1 MPLHPPLRINT
12 DLPIDALAE
21 RFARDGHVQ
30 IPVFLTPQDADA
42 VAGLMESLTWNIA
55 APDEASET
63 LVITPEV
70 IKKFGEAQVRQF
82 LQCALKRAARGFSFV
97 HMSYALQDEYPRA
110 PTAPIHRATE
120 FLESRAFLDFGGQII
135 GAPEVSGVRV
145 QASYYRPGDFLTVH
159 DDSHRKDH
167 RLAAFTLGFTRRW
180 RPDWGGQLLFHDAGG
195 DVTRGLAPG
204 FNVLTLFKVPTPHSV
219 AQVAS
224 YAEARRLSLT
234 GWLLGGKNDDP

>member
-1 MPLHPPLRINT
+1 MAPHPPLRINSDHAVET
-12 DLPIDALAE
+12 FAA
-21 RFARDGHVQ
+21 RFAQEGYVQ
-30 IPVFLTPQDADA
+30 IPVFLASEDAET
-42 VAGLMESLTWNIA
+42 VAGLLEPLTWNIV
-55 APDEASET
+55 APDETGET
-63 LVITPEV
+63 LVISPDV

-82 LQCALKRAARGFSFV
+82 LHGAIRRAARTFSFV

-110 PTAPIHRATE
+110 PQAPIHRATE
-120 FLESRAFLDFGGQII
+120 FLESRAFLDFGGRVI

-180 RPDWGGQLLFHDAGG
+180 RPDWGGQLLFHDAEGN
-195 DVTRGLAPG
+195 VTRGLAPS
-204 FNVLTLFKVPTPHSV
+204 FNVLTLFKVPTAHSV

-224 YAEARRLSLT
+224 YAEAKRLSLT
-234 GWLLGGKNDDP
+234 GWLLGGQSAG